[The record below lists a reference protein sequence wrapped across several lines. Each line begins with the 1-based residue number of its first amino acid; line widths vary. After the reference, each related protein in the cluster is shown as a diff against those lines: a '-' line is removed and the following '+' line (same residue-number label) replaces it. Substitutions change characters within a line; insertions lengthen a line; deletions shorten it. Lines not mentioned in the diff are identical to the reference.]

1 MRPQQVPRPCHLD
14 HLSDDSRGYPVI
26 STVEIDKL
34 SADFGSINE
43 VRKLALAT
51 FDWCAVCGLPFE
63 EDESRWQA
71 ILGEDWRARQRDG
84 GWFVNEAPVH
94 EICLLYAAQVCP
106 YLSSPW
112 HRMGD
117 EFRAGQRREE
127 RISLVGF
134 ERTSQVLALRSG
146 LQQDLHT
153 LHFKQEGVLG
163 EVSYSRPGELADRYA
178 ALLAGEEVPALS
190 NAAAGLVGLF
200 NEHSDEGAAV
210 TGAALMAGASFLKN
224 VFRVQ
229 GMATFARTP
238 AYRGLALQ
246 FLDLRKLAEFG
257 EGSEDPASR
266 FMSAW
271 VLERRDKLPE
281 RLAGWRQA
289 GDRRARSRGLVAS
302 RPKPQGSGRT
312 VPKNA
317 PCPCGSGRRAG
328 RCHPAGL

>member
-1 MRPQQVPRPCHLD
+1 
-14 HLSDDSRGYPVI
+14 
-26 STVEIDKL
+26 
-34 SADFGSINE
+34 
-43 VRKLALAT
+43 
-51 FDWCAVCGLPFE
+51 
-63 EDESRWQA
+63 
-71 ILGEDWRARQRDG
+71 
-84 GWFVNEAPVH
+84 
-94 EICLLYAAQVCP
+94 
-106 YLSSPW
+106 
-112 HRMGD
+112 MGD

-178 ALLAGEEVPALS
+178 ALLADEEVPALS
-190 NAAAGLVGLF
+190 LAEAGLVGLF

-238 AYRGLALQ
+238 AYRGMALQ
-246 FLDLRKLAEFG
+246 FLDLQKLAELG

-266 FMSAW
+266 FSPPGCWSASTSC
-271 VLERRDKLPE
+271 RSFSRDGGKQGTDSPD
-281 RLAGWRQA
+281 RAVSWHRVPS
-289 GDRRARSRGLVAS
+289 RRAAEGLSRRMPPVHAGPGAGQAAATRQDCNRQLPMPGECLDV
-302 RPKPQGSGRT
+302 QG
-312 VPKNA
+312 
-317 PCPCGSGRRAG
+317 RAG
-328 RCHPAGL
+328 RG

>member
-1 MRPQQVPRPCHLD
+1 LPSPRLTGARYADCHSRKMNRAGRP
-14 HLSDDSRGYPVI
+14 SRGK
-26 STVEIDKL
+26 TGGHA
-34 SADFGSINE
+34 SAT
-43 VRKLALAT
+43 A
-51 FDWCAVCGLPFE
+51 
-63 EDESRWQA
+63 
-71 ILGEDWRARQRDG
+71 

-178 ALLAGEEVPALS
+178 ALLADEEVPALS
-190 NAAAGLVGLF
+190 HAEAGLVGLF

-238 AYRGLALQ
+238 AYRGMALQ
-246 FLDLRKLAEFG
+246 FLDLQKLAELG

-266 FMSAW
+266 FSPPGCWSASTSC
-271 VLERRDKLPE
+271 RSFSRDGGKQGTDSPD
-281 RLAGWRQA
+281 RAVSWHRVPS
-289 GDRRARSRGLVAS
+289 RRAAEGLSRRMPPVHAGPGAGQAAATRQDCNRQLPMPGECLDV
-302 RPKPQGSGRT
+302 QG
-312 VPKNA
+312 
-317 PCPCGSGRRAG
+317 RAG
-328 RCHPAGL
+328 RG